1 MIIEILFWLS
11 VGAIF
16 HSYILYPLML
26 AFMAR
31 KKTDNKQVF
40 IENDELPKVSVL
52 MSLFNEEEVIAEK
65 LKSIYA
71 SKYPA
76 EKLEIRIGSDNS
88 TDNTNTIVT
97 EFCKHHPNLFF
108 TIYNSRQGKGNVIN
122 KLYDSSTGEII
133 ILTDANVM
141 FSPTTIFELSKH
153 FKNSEIGLVD
163 THMINSRESI
173 ATEGI
178 SVQESAY
185 ISREVKIK
193 NYESRIW
200 GTMMGPFGG
209 CFAIRK
215 ELYFKVPQNFLV
227 DDFYIN
233 MKVLEKEKKA
243 INYLNAWVFEDVS
256 NNLNDEFRRKVRIAT
271 GNFQNL
277 KVFSHFLCY
286 LFGAIPKQPLQ
297 KRNFYFGLAF
307 SFFSHKILR
316 WFGPFFILM
325 AIACSIALYQI
336 SLYKYLFLLFC
347 FSLILPIIDFLLRKL
362 NIHIVP
368 LRFITHFYSMNVA
381 LLSGFFKYLKG
392 VKTNVWQPT
401 KRNQSQ
407 KKSA

>member
-1 MIIEILFWLS
+1 
-11 VGAIF
+11 
-16 HSYILYPLML
+16 
-26 AFMAR
+26 
-31 KKTDNKQVF
+31 
-40 IENDELPKVSVL
+40 
-52 MSLFNEEEVIAEK
+52 
-65 LKSIYA
+65 
-71 SKYPA
+71 
-76 EKLEIRIGSDNS
+76 
-88 TDNTNTIVT
+88 
-97 EFCKHHPNLFF
+97 
-108 TIYNSRQGKGNVIN
+108 
-122 KLYDSSTGEII
+122 
-133 ILTDANVM
+133 
-141 FSPTTIFELSKH
+141 
-153 FKNSEIGLVD
+153 
-163 THMINSRESI
+163 MINSRESI

-286 LFGAIPKQPLQ
+286 LVGAIPKQPLQ